1 MPKVDQR
8 IAQRDHDCQGIVDF
22 FTLDKKVSIPY
33 ICLTIKEIFNI
44 RSLDSL
50 CRRVQMAPN
59 TILKSPLSAMGRLT
73 ISLVQEI
80 GKIGIFFF
88 QGFFLIFSFP
98 FQFSKFG
105 QQIYFI
111 GTKSLLVICLTG
123 AFTGMVLGLQGY
135 YTLVKFGSEGLLG
148 AAVALSLIRELG
160 PVLTAIMVIGR
171 AGSAVAAEIGIMRIS
186 EQIDALETMD
196 INPIRFLVS
205 PRMAASLFSFP
216 ILTAV
221 FDVIGIFGGYLSG
234 SLLLGINPG
243 IYFSRVE
250 SSVMMEDIT
259 GGFVKS
265 IVFSLIVA
273 TICCYQGYSTH
284 TRTEGFGA
292 KGVSLSTTSAVVISS
307 VLVLVVDY
315 VLTSFL
321 L

>member
-1 MPKVDQR
+1 MR
-8 IAQRDHDCQGIVDF
+8 
-22 FTLDKKVSIPY
+22 L
-33 ICLTIKEIFNI
+33 LT
-44 RSLDSL
+44 SLK
-50 CRRVQMAPN
+50 N
-59 TILKSPLSAMGRLT
+59 PLSSLGRLT
-73 ISLVQEI
+73 ISLCWEI
-80 GKIGIFFF
+80 GSIAVFFF
-88 QGFFLIFSFP
+88 KGFILIFSLP
-98 FQFSKFG
+98 FQFIKIVHQVF
-105 QQIYFI
+105 FI

-160 PVLTAIMVIGR
+160 PVLTAIMIIGR
-171 AGSAVAAEIGIMRIS
+171 AGSAMAAEIGIMRIS

-205 PRMAASLFSFP
+205 PRMAASLLSFP

-221 FDVIGIFGGYLSG
+221 FDVIGIFGGYVSG

-250 SSVMMEDIT
+250 SSVMMEDVS
-259 GGFVKS
+259 GGFTKS
-265 IVFSLIVA
+265 IVFALLVA
-273 TICCYQGYSTH
+273 TICCYQGFFTH
-284 TRTEGFGA
+284 TREEGFGA

-307 VLVLVVDY
+307 VLVLVTDY
-315 VLTSFL
+315 ALTSFL